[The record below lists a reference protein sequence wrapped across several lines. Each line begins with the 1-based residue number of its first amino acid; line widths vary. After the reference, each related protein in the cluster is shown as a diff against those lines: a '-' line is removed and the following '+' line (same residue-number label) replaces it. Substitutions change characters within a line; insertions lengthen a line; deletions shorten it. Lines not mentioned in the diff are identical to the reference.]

1 MAELTNRKSFTTTL
15 SNDNVEKLKTLSE
28 KKGVPKTKILDDAVN
43 TLYEKEE
50 SMEQDAKK
58 HKGIVISVSNNK
70 GGVGKT
76 TTVAALAD
84 LLSKKGKNVLL
95 IDADPQGNLSNTFNY
110 MGEGQNQILDNY
122 LGNLLKDRMR
132 AVQDDA
138 PDKCVKLDYFILSST
153 EFPRIDLICSD
164 IRLDGTYAE
173 LNAGGVRYAYI
184 IADIIEEAKAMDK
197 YDYILVD
204 SRPAMN
210 NEVAM
215 FLLGTDYVIIPV
227 EPAKHA
233 ILGANAMAR
242 FVLTT
247 AKQRPSLKILGAFMT
262 KVVDRTKSFHDFLP
276 MVQNGW
282 DKMLFETRIPYNQDV
297 INSENLSAPVTYRKP
312 ACKAS
317 KAYIKLCDEVVARI
331 EQQ

>member
-1 MAELTNRKSFTTTL
+1 MVFVCWQGIS
-15 SNDNVEKLKTLSE
+15 D
-28 KKGVPKTKILDDAVN
+28 
-43 TLYEKEE
+43 
-50 SMEQDAKK
+50 
-58 HKGIVISVSNNK
+58 KGIVISVSNNK

-184 IADIIEEAKAMDK
+184 IADIIEEAKA
-197 YDYILVD
+197 
-204 SRPAMN
+204 
-210 NEVAM
+210 
-215 FLLGTDYVIIPV
+215 
-227 EPAKHA
+227 
-233 ILGANAMAR
+233 
-242 FVLTT
+242 
-247 AKQRPSLKILGAFMT
+247 
-262 KVVDRTKSFHDFLP
+262 
-276 MVQNGW
+276 
-282 DKMLFETRIPYNQDV
+282 
-297 INSENLSAPVTYRKP
+297 
-312 ACKAS
+312 S
-317 KAYIKLCDEVVARI
+317 KK
-331 EQQ
+331 

>member
-50 SMEQDAKK
+50 SMEQEAKK

-138 PDKCVKLDYFILSST
+138 PDKCVKLDYFILRST

-247 AKQRPSLKILGAFMT
+247 AKQRPGLKILGAFMT
-262 KVVDRTKSFHDFLP
+262 KVVDRTKSFHEFLP